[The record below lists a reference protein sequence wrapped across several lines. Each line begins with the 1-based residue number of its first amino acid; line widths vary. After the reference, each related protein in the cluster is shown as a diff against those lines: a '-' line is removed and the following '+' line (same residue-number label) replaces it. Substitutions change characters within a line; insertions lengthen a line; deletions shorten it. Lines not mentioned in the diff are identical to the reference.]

1 LKGYYSW
8 YKYNKKKTCEMQ
20 WLNFMPKSQNEVLPF
35 DLLGK
40 LSYSL
45 YSSRYIVLFNYGF
58 DVAIKMDEL

>member
-1 LKGYYSW
+1 
-8 YKYNKKKTCEMQ
+8 
-20 WLNFMPKSQNEVLPF
+20 MPKSQNEVLPF